1 MKLRIQNF
9 QAHKDT
15 TIEFDRIT
23 TIVGPSDTGKSA
35 VLRAFKWVEKNELSL
50 KKALEEFQAAYGDK
64 LGGEK

>member
-23 TIVGPSDTGKSA
+23 TIVGGPSDTGKSA
-35 VLRAFKWVEKNELSL
+35 VLRALKWVVKNEPKGTS
-50 KKALEEFQAAYGDK
+50 FIRDGDK

>member
-15 TIEFDRIT
+15 TIEFDCIT
-23 TIVGPSDTGKSA
+23 TIVGPSDIGKSA
-35 VLRAFKWVEKNELSL
+35 VLRALKWVAKNEPKGTS
-50 KKALEEFQAAYGDK
+50 FVRDGDK

>member
-23 TIVGPSDTGKSA
+23 TIVGPSDIGKSA
-35 VLRAFKWVEKNELSL
+35 VLRALKWVAKNEPNGTS
-50 KKALEEFQAAYGDK
+50 FVRDGDK

>member
-15 TIEFDRIT
+15 TIEFDRIA
-23 TIVGPSDTGKSA
+23 TIVGPSDIGKSA
-35 VLRAFKWVEKNELSL
+35 VLRALKWVAKNEPKGIS
-50 KKALEEFQAAYGDK
+50 FVRDGDK

>member
-23 TIVGPSDTGKSA
+23 TIVGGA
-35 VLRAFKWVEKNELSL
+35 IGHRQIRCFAG
-50 KKALEEFQAAYGDK
+50 A
-64 LGGEK
+64 